1 MQNDISTEERIDN
14 YLLGRMSEQER
25 QQFESELAS
34 NPELQKE
41 LESQRQVANAVQ
53 RAAMNSFLKQ
63 HAQQRSNK
71 YRSLFSSTRRVIWT
85 VTSIAAMFVLVIGF
99 MNYNKTANTFRNEGL
114 LAYNNLEIPVAR
126 DGNQIDI
133 LAAKAYQ
140 MIGDGDYSLA
150 RKTIEEARDYIK
162 TELIVEPRTDEEKYR
177 NQVLQMKEYELEW
190 LEVIMMMKQG
200 KVMNSKRIL
209 HRIISSNSP
218 YSKIART
225 LLDGNK

>member
-14 YLLGRMSEQER
+14 YLLNRMSEQER
-25 QQFESELAS
+25 QQFESELVS
-34 NPELQKE
+34 DPELQKE

-85 VTSIAAMFVLVIGF
+85 VASIAAMFVLVIGF

-209 HRIISSNSP
+209 RRIISSNSP
-218 YSKIART
+218 YSKSARA